1 MATDEGATDQEG
13 SVTFLIKALKTGD
26 PDAAR
31 QLWGR
36 YFANLVRLAR
46 VRLHD
51 TPRAAAD
58 EEDVALNAF
67 YSLCRGAE
75 GGRFPRLDNRE
86 DLWRVLL
93 MITARKASNLI
104 QHERRLKRGGGRVIA
119 EAVLAAEAL
128 HADGELDQAPGRDP
142 SPEMAALVVDE
153 YRRLFGAL
161 PDESLRLV
169 ALLRLERYT
178 DEEIAASL
186 GCGLRTVQRK
196 LQIIRTIWVE
206 NG

>member
-1 MATDEGATDQEG
+1 MKGDAMATDEGATDQEG
-13 SVTFLIKALKTGD
+13 SVTILIKALKTGD

-31 QLWGR
+31 QLWER
-36 YFANLVRLAR
+36 YFADLVRLAR
-46 VRLHD
+46 LRLHD
-51 TPRAAAD
+51 TPRAARRRGD
-58 EEDVALNAF
+58 IALNAF

-104 QHERRLKRGGGRVIA
+104 EHKHRSKHGGGRVIA
-119 EAVLAAEAL
+119 EAVLAAEAF

-153 YRRLFGAL
+153 YRRLFGTC
-161 PDESLRLV
+161 PTSR
-169 ALLRLERYT
+169 
-178 DEEIAASL
+178 
-186 GCGLRTVQRK
+186 
-196 LQIIRTIWVE
+196 
-206 NG
+206 